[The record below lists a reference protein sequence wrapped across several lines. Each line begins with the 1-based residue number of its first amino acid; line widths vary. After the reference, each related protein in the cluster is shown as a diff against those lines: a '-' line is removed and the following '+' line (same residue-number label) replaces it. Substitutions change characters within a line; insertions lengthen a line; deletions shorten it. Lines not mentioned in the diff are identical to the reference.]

1 MTATLGSAG
10 IDSGLARVVKTMTKE
25 DKERMILGMLPANSF
40 LQGPA
45 GDDVDQNPEGLFY
58 VNASRTGLDKWKFTV
73 YYKNCKKCA
82 SYIVGVR
89 DDKGILNITS
99 GVEEQEIYKND
110 IDRLAKSMAKKIKKK
125 FTDLTSE
132 QSDAYDLLAGNG
144 GQAKD
149 TSIVQEEGTII
160 NDEEVINSNLTQK
173 EKDKLN
179 AFDYDPFF
187 DGNTGA
193 NLTNINIEG
202 RQFRDTYKNLHYPEG
217 LGSNRQDRIRFT
229 QKYTQGR
236 KVNITF
242 DSGTKIFQRDPEIKI
257 DGSVTLPI
265 VTGIGDRNAV
275 DWKDESL
282 NPIQALAAGAA
293 VSIFEGIRGG
303 DGLDAT
309 FKNAAGAFEAA
320 KNQVAKDKTI
330 GGDMAKAIN
339 VYLAQQAVG
348 AQGLLSRA
356 TGAIL
361 NPNLEMLFGGPKL
374 RSFGFTFKLSP
385 RDASEASQVRQIIRF
400 FKQGMSIKTSSSN
413 VFLQAPNVFDI
424 QYQTFNTSGN
434 LIDHPSI
441 NFIKTCAL
449 TSCDVQYTPDGTYMT
464 YEDPYRTMTSYQ
476 LTLNFSELDPIFD
489 DDYTDLDDNDDRSIG
504 Y

>member
-1 MTATLGSAG
+1 MSEQT
-10 IDSGLARVVKTMTKE
+10 KTVTTS
-25 DKERMILGMLPANSF
+25 NSF
-40 LQGPA
+40 R
-45 GDDVDQNPEGLFY
+45 VME
-58 VNASRTGLDKWKFTV
+58 
-73 YYKNCKKCA
+73 
-82 SYIVGVR
+82 
-89 DDKGILNITS
+89 DDKKWWNKSKIGTYYYVVTKYGEGENMTFDISIYRNEVMADTSDVKIGSVEKGTLTLTNLNEKEKEYQDHLEKTIKNQLKNTISHLNNSFSDGLTNDNVKELEDTS
-99 GVEEQEIYKND
+99 GIQNIAVDTSDEDDEE
-110 IDRLAKSMAKKIKKK
+110 KKK
-125 FTDLTSE
+125 
-132 QSDAYDLLAGNG
+132 DAKGSFNYD
-144 GQAKD
+144 
-149 TSIVQEEGTII
+149 SHFEG
-160 NDEEVINSNLTQK
+160 
-173 EKDKLN
+173 DKGTL
-179 AFDYDPFF
+179 
-187 DGNTGA
+187 
-193 NLTNINIEG
+193 LTNINIEG
-202 RQFRDTYKNLHYPEG
+202 RQFRDTYKNLYYPEG

-236 KVNITF
+236 KVNVTF

-293 VSIFEGIRGG
+293 VSIFEGIRKG
-303 DGLDAT
+303 GLDAT
-309 FKNAAGAFEAA
+309 FKDAQGSLEAA
-320 KNQVAKDKTI
+320 RNQVLEKNVGT
-330 GGDMAKAIN
+330 DMAKAIN

-374 RSFGFTFKLSP
+374 RSFGFTFRLSP

-400 FKQGMSIKTSSSN
+400 FKQGMSVKTSSSN

-424 QYQTFNTSGN
+424 QYQTFNTDGN

-464 YEDPYRTMTSYQ
+464 YEDPYRTLTSYQ
-476 LTLNFSELDPIFD
+476 LTLNFGELDPIFD
-489 DDYTDLDDNDDRSIG
+489 DDYTDLDDNDDQVLG

>member
-1 MTATLGSAG
+1 MSEQTKTVTTSKSFRVMEDDKNWWNKSKIGTYYYVVTKYGEGENMTFDISIYRNEVMADTSDVKIGSVEKGTLTLTNLNEKEKEYQ
-10 IDSGLARVVKTMTKE
+10 DHLEKTIKNQLKNT
-25 DKERMILGMLPANSF
+25 ISHLNNSF
-40 LQGPA
+40 SDGLTNDNVKELEDTSGIQNIA
-45 GDDVDQNPEGLFY
+45 VDTSDEDDEEKKKDAKGSFNYDSHFEG
-58 VNASRTGLDKWKFTV
+58 
-73 YYKNCKKCA
+73 
-82 SYIVGVR
+82 
-89 DDKGILNITS
+89 DKGTL
-99 GVEEQEIYKND
+99 
-110 IDRLAKSMAKKIKKK
+110 
-125 FTDLTSE
+125 
-132 QSDAYDLLAGNG
+132 
-144 GQAKD
+144 
-149 TSIVQEEGTII
+149 
-160 NDEEVINSNLTQK
+160 
-173 EKDKLN
+173 
-179 AFDYDPFF
+179 
-187 DGNTGA
+187 
-193 NLTNINIEG
+193 LTNINIEG
-202 RQFRDTYKNLHYPEG
+202 RQFRDTYKNLYYPEG

-242 DSGTKIFQRDPEIKI
+242 DSGTKVFQRDPEIKI

-293 VSIFEGIRGG
+293 VSIFEGIRKG
-303 DGLDAT
+303 GLDAT
-309 FKNAAGAFEAA
+309 FKDAQGSLEAA
-320 KNQVAKDKTI
+320 RNQVLEKNVGT
-330 GGDMAKAIN
+330 DMAKAIN

-374 RSFGFTFKLSP
+374 RSFGFTFRLSP

-400 FKQGMSIKTSSSN
+400 FKQGMSVKTSSSN
-413 VFLQAPNVFDI
+413 VFLKTPNVFDI
-424 QYQTFNTSGN
+424 QYQTYNTDGT
-434 LIDHPSI
+434 LIEHPSI

-464 YEDPYRTMTSYQ
+464 YEDPYRTLTSYQ
-476 LTLNFSELDPIFD
+476 LTLNFGELDPIFD
-489 DDYTDLDDNDDRSIG
+489 DDYTDLDDDDDTVIG

>member
-1 MTATLGSAG
+1 MSTVSKVSSTNAFSIPNPNKEGWFSRNLGKYKIFVEKLGEGDSMTFTIKLYRLPVAINLDGVPDNDNSLIGTSTKDGKITLIESKLNEKEKVANAQEEIKKVFRNQLKSQLHILQITQSLTNDQEQKLANTAGLENIAKGTGSATTT
-10 IDSGLARVVKTMTKE
+10 IE
-25 DKERMILGMLPANSF
+25 DKDKKD
-40 LQGPA
+40 
-45 GDDVDQNPEGLFY
+45 GDNKTNFW
-58 VNASRTGLDKWKFTV
+58 LDFDW
-73 YYKNCKKCA
+73 N
-82 SYIVGVR
+82 
-89 DDKGILNITS
+89 TS
-99 GVEEQEIYKND
+99 
-110 IDRLAKSMAKKIKKK
+110 
-125 FTDLTSE
+125 
-132 QSDAYDLLAGNG
+132 
-144 GQAKD
+144 KD
-149 TSIVQEEGTII
+149 
-160 NDEEVINSNLTQK
+160 
-173 EKDKLN
+173 
-179 AFDYDPFF
+179 
-187 DGNTGA
+187 
-193 NLTNINIEG
+193 LTNINIEG
-202 RQFRDTYKNLHYPEG
+202 RQFRDTYKNLYYPEG

-236 KVNITF
+236 KVNLTF
-242 DSGTKIFQRDPEIKI
+242 GSNTKVFQREPEIKI

-293 VSIFEGIRGG
+293 VSVFEGVKKGG
-303 DGLDAT
+303 LEQA
-309 FKNAAGAFEAA
+309 FKDLGGAYREAQGQF
-320 KNQVAKDKTI
+320 KENNV
-330 GGDMAKAIN
+330 GSDMAKAIN

-400 FKQGMSIKTSSSN
+400 FKQGMSVKTSSSN
-413 VFLQAPNVFDI
+413 VFIQAPNVFDI
-424 QYQTFNTSGN
+424 QYQTFNTDGN

-464 YEDPYRTMTSYQ
+464 YEDPYRTLTSYQ
-476 LTLNFSELDPIFD
+476 LTLNFGELDPIFD
-489 DDYTDLDDNDDRSIG
+489 DDYTDLDDNDDHVLG

>member
-1 MTATLGSAG
+1 MSTLQSGTKYLNHSLLGANNDEKWYYYSELSVSGTHPNRTFSLDLYASDSSDLSVATLIGTKDIKTGALTLNESASSLQQRDKRSIQQTTKNPVTYWEGKMGSAG
-10 IDSGLARVVKTMTKE
+10 
-25 DKERMILGMLPANSF
+25 LPALSASEKTSLGIASGNNNQDNSDDDSNNENGGGPPPTKTPFNYDSF
-40 LQGPA
+40 LA
-45 GDDVDQNPEGLFY
+45 GA
-58 VNASRTGLDKWKFTV
+58 NAS
-73 YYKNCKKCA
+73 
-82 SYIVGVR
+82 
-89 DDKGILNITS
+89 
-99 GVEEQEIYKND
+99 
-110 IDRLAKSMAKKIKKK
+110 
-125 FTDLTSE
+125 
-132 QSDAYDLLAGNG
+132 
-144 GQAKD
+144 
-149 TSIVQEEGTII
+149 
-160 NDEEVINSNLTQK
+160 
-173 EKDKLN
+173 
-179 AFDYDPFF
+179 
-187 DGNTGA
+187 
-193 NLTNINIEG
+193 LTNINIEG

-236 KVNITF
+236 KINVTF
-242 DSGTKIFQRDPEIKI
+242 GSDQKIFQRDPEIKI

-282 NPIQALAAGAA
+282 NPIQALGAGAA
-293 VSIFEGIRGG
+293 VSIFEGIRQN
-303 DGLDAT
+303 GLKAT
-309 FKNAAGAFEAA
+309 FQDAQGTLEAA
-320 KNQVAKDKTI
+320 RDQVMNDKNV

-385 RDASEASQVRQIIRF
+385 RDASEASQVRQILRF
-400 FKQGMSIKTSSSN
+400 FKQGMSVKTSSSN
-413 VFLQAPNVFDI
+413 VFLKTPNVFDI
-424 QYQTFNTSGN
+424 QYQTFNTDGN
-434 LIDHPSI
+434 LIEHPSI

-464 YEDPYRTMTSYQ
+464 YEDPFRTMTSYQ
-476 LTLNFSELDPIFD
+476 LTLNFGELDPIFD
-489 DDYTDLDDNDDRSIG
+489 DDYTDLDDNNDQVLG

>member
-1 MTATLGSAG
+1 MVTIKSGTKKVGFGFFKKARYYYSELTITGSHPNRKFSISLFSSDSKDMGVAVEIGTIDPKTGALTLHPEPADPPTDTERFYELYLNGKTKQ
-10 IDSGLARVVKTMTKE
+10 SGTYWEGK
-25 DKERMILGMLPANSF
+25 I
-40 LQGPA
+40 
-45 GDDVDQNPEGLFY
+45 GDEGLKGLS
-58 VNASRTGLDKWKFTV
+58 NKEKEKLGIASGNTNQSTDTD
-73 YYKNCKKCA
+73 
-82 SYIVGVR
+82 STTT
-89 DDKGILNITS
+89 KGDN
-99 GVEEQEIYKND
+99 
-110 IDRLAKSMAKKIKKK
+110 
-125 FTDLTSE
+125 
-132 QSDAYDLLAGNG
+132 GNG
-144 GQAKD
+144 NG
-149 TSIVQEEGTII
+149 
-160 NDEEVINSNLTQK
+160 
-173 EKDKLN
+173 
-179 AFDYDPFF
+179 
-187 DGNTGA
+187 DGNGNGA
-193 NLTNINIEG
+193 GGSGGGDGEGSFEYKPHFEGNKGTLLTNINIEG
-202 RQFRDTYKNLHYPEG
+202 RQFRDTYKNLYYPEG

-236 KVNITF
+236 KVNLTF

-293 VSIFEGIRGG
+293 VSVFENVKRGG
-303 DGLDAT
+303 LADA
-309 FKNAAGAFEAA
+309 FKTASGAFQEAQGEF
-320 KNQVAKDKTI
+320 KQNQTV
-330 GGDMAKAIN
+330 GSDMAKAIN
-339 VYLAQQAVG
+339 VYLAQSAVG

-400 FKQGMSIKTSSSN
+400 FKQGMSVKTSSSN
-413 VFLQAPNVFDI
+413 VFLQAPNTFDI
-424 QYQTFNTSGN
+424 QYQTFNTDGN

-464 YEDPYRTMTSYQ
+464 YEDPYRTLTSYQ
-476 LTLNFSELDPIFD
+476 LTLNFGELDPIFD
-489 DDYTDLDDNDDRSIG
+489 DDYTELDDNNDQVLG